1 MGPRFGTDAPAA
13 AWRPSAEYLERSR
26 LRRFLT
32 DVGCASLEELQAR
45 AEADPA
51 WFWSAAVA
59 DIGIRFDPEP
69 RTVLDVSRGPEWARW
84 WVDAGFNWVRAGV
97 DEPAGEDGEALVWE
111 GEESLL
117 VANVIEGVLKLS
129 TSTGDGREQIVG
141 IVYPSDFIGRP
152 FGEHSHHSVTALTD
166 AKVCL
171 FTRRQFDTFAR
182 QHPEVGHELLRRTLR
197 ELDRARNFMLLL
209 GRKTAAEKVASLLLD
224 MASRLSDNE
233 GRFALPI
240 GRQQMADLLGL
251 TIETVSRQLSRM
263 RAVKVIETEGRRGM
277 IVRDPNALAAA
288 AAI

>member
-1 MGPRFGTDAPAA
+1 MDGQFEVGGEALANGRA
-13 AWRPSAEYLERSR
+13 RSR
-26 LRRFLT
+26 AAVACATCAVRSRAI
-32 DVGCASLEELQAR
+32 CASLGAEQLEALAELGR
-45 AEADPA
+45 RRSL
-51 WFWSAAVA
+51 SA
-59 DIGIRFDPEP
+59 GQ
-69 RTVLDVSRGPEWARW
+69 T
-84 WVDAGFNWVRAGV
+84 
-97 DEPAGEDGEALVWE
+97 LVWE

-263 RAVKVIETEGRRGM
+263 RAAKVIETEGRRGM